1 MMTYIKNKYV
11 KRNIAVELE
20 SSGTSLDKC
29 VDRSLKE
36 NFHEYLQSSTNVL
49 AKNIYDDKDNAFKS
63 LTGLKENKDIVV
75 LAIEKES
82 YAVILNK
89 YDYIEKVD
97 DIIEDEIIHR
107 KNVETTDNTYNE
119 LKRFQDL
126 LYCHFYKHEHYKE
139 MRPRAN
145 QPFNILQML
154 RRINLNLSV
163 KLL

>member
-1 MMTYIKNKYV
+1 M
-11 KRNIAVELE
+11 
-20 SSGTSLDKC
+20 
-29 VDRSLKE
+29 
-36 NFHEYLQSSTNVL
+36 VL
-49 AKNIYDDKDNAFKS
+49 A
-63 LTGLKENKDIVV
+63 V
-75 LAIEKES
+75 EKES

-126 LYCHFYKHEHYKE
+126 LYRHFYKHEHYKG

-145 QPFNILQML
+145 QPFNILQLL
-154 RRINLNLSV
+154 RGINLNLSV
-163 KLL
+163 ILL